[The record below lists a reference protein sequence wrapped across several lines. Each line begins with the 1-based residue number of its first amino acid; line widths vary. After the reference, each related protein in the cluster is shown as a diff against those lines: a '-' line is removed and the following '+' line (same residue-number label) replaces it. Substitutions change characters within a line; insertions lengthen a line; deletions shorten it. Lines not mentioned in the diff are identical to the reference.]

1 MEKALPLDI
10 GNFELHWLK
19 GGDFKLDGGTMFG
32 AVPKVLWRKRY
43 PVDDNNCIGMCNDPL
58 LVKTPGSLILIDS
71 GLGNKLTDKQKGV
84 FQVSSPWDIPGQLE
98 RLAIK
103 REDIDLVILTHGDF
117 DHAGGI
123 EMINADG
130 ERELTFPAATHLIQE
145 IEWQDVQDPGER
157 SKATYLAENFSL
169 LNKNGRLQLVAGD
182 IEICSGIRLR
192 YSGGHTRGH
201 QIIEISSKGESAVHL
216 GDLLPTHAHINPL
229 WIMAYDNFPL
239 EAIERKKAYF
249 DEYSQ
254 KNSWFTLYHD
264 PFFRAV
270 RFNASREILAS
281 WPLPIQE
288 REEID

>member
-1 MEKALPLDI
+1 MEKVLPLDI

-43 PVDDNNCIGMCNDPL
+43 PVDDNNCIRMCNDPL
-58 LVKTPGSLILIDS
+58 LIKTPGSLILIDS
-71 GLGNKLTDKQKGV
+71 GLGNKLTDKQRRI
-84 FQVSSPWDIPGQLE
+84 FQVSSPWDIPE
-98 RLAIK
+98 RLASLAMR
-103 REDIDLVILTHGDF
+103 REDIDLVILTHCDF

-123 EMINADG
+123 EMINAAR
-130 ERELTFPAATHLIQE
+130 ERELTFPKATHLIQE
-145 IEWQDVQDPGER
+145 AEWQDVLDPGER
-157 SKATYLAENFSL
+157 NKATYLADNFTL
-169 LNKNGRLQLVAGD
+169 LKEKGRLQLVAGD

-192 YSGGHTRGH
+192 PSGGHTRGH
-201 QIIEISSKGESAVHL
+201 QIVEISSQGQMAVHL
-216 GDLLPTHAHINPL
+216 GDLLPTHAHGNPL

-249 DEYSQ
+249 EEYSR

-270 RFNASREILAS
+270 RFDAEREIVAS
-281 WPLPIQE
+281 WPLPV
-288 REEID
+288 RECGKSN